1 MDIRRLIINDR
12 AYRLSAA
19 ETPESLQ
26 RRIVDLMAA
35 GPAFLTFVTD
45 DDVRVE
51 VLVQQST
58 TVLFETHAVLDV
70 AAATEAD
77 LGHLDYDDLA
87 WAV

>member
-12 AYRLSAA
+12 AYRLSPVETA
-19 ETPESLQ
+19 ETLQ
-26 RRIVDLMAA
+26 QRIVDLIAS

-51 VLVQQST
+51 VLVQSST
-58 TVLFETHAVLDV
+58 SVLFETHAVIDV
-70 AAATEAD
+70 AAAPDTD
-77 LGHLDYDDLA
+77 LAHLDYDDLA